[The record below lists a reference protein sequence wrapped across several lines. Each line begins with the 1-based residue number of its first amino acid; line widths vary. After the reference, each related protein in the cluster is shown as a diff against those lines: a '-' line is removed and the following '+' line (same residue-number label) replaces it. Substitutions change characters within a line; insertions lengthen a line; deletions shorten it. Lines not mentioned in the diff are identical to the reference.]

1 MRDVSRV
8 AMPTSGTRQP
18 VDAIIVPTARRA
30 EQLQAAIELAAH
42 ARTMLVVLGSRHS
55 RVDEVAELVAS
66 SPGSRAMIVEMP
78 AGYRHDFVPA
88 RSSGASFRAVS
99 AERDSDLSVKRN
111 VGLLLARL
119 QGWNKIMF
127 LDDDVIVKHADL
139 ARLSV
144 QLDRHQTAGL
154 VCYSFPDNSVVCHAN
169 RLRGAR
175 QDVFVTGAA
184 LGVHCADHPLPFFP
198 DIYNE
203 DWFFFYEAAARR
215 SLPKVGTAR
224 QREYR
229 PFDDPGRARREE
241 FGDLLA
247 EGLYAHISAGDDLGT
262 ATRDYWQDFL
272 GARGELLES
281 IQADLSDIET
291 NEAVQALG
299 SIRAASDQ
307 LARITPEHCVEFLD
321 AWQQDQRAFAAGA
334 AKLANVGSAVE
345 AFDFLQLRS
354 WRVAAFAHRDL
365 SRTPAPLP
373 R

>member
-1 MRDVSRV
+1 
-8 AMPTSGTRQP
+8 MPTSGSRQA
-18 VDAIIVPTARRA
+18 VDAIVVPTARRA
-30 EQLQAAIELAAH
+30 EQLQAAIDLAAE
-42 ARTMLVVLGSRHS
+42 ARTMLVVLGSRES

-66 SPGSRAMIVEMP
+66 RPGSRAMIVEMP
-78 AGYRHDFVPA
+78 ADYRHDFIPA
-88 RSSGASFRAVS
+88 RSSDASFRALS
-99 AERDSDLSVKRN
+99 ANRDSDLSVKRN

-127 LDDDVIVKHADL
+127 LDDDVVVRDADV

-144 QLDRHQTAGL
+144 ELDRHQTAGL

-184 LGVHCADHPLPFFP
+184 LGVHCADHPVPFFP

-224 QREYR
+224 QRAYR

-247 EGLYAHISAGDDLGT
+247 EGLYAHISAGDELAT

-272 GARGELLES
+272 RARGELLES
-281 IQADLSDIET
+281 IQADLSDVET
-291 NEAVQALG
+291 NEAVQALA
-299 SIRAASDQ
+299 SIRAAGEQ
-307 LARITPEHCVEFLD
+307 LAVITPEHCVNFLE
-321 AWQQDQRAFAAGA
+321 AWQQDQRAFAARA
-334 AKLANVGSAVE
+334 AKLANVGSPAD
-345 AFDFLQLRS
+345 AFDVLQLRT
-354 WRVAAFAHRDL
+354 WRLAAFAHPDL
-365 SRTPAPLP
+365 SRTPAPLALKV
-373 R
+373 